1 MERKDARVNTEECV
15 PAQHFDV
22 PVLEVQGLMGN
33 NGRGVGGR
41 LVIRGIRN
49 REIGE
54 GGNADGRRL
63 GYGRR
68 RNCFSLWCG
77 NRIGYRVLR
86 DLRFETCVG

>member
-1 MERKDARVNTEECV
+1 MERKDARVDTEERV
-15 PAQHFDV
+15 PAQDFDI
-22 PVLEVQGLMGN
+22 PIFEVEGVMRGY
-33 NGRGVGGR
+33 GRGVGGR

-63 GYGRR
+63 DCRR
-68 RNCFSLWCG
+68 CRNCFWLRCG
-77 NRIGYRVLR
+77 NRFGNRVLM